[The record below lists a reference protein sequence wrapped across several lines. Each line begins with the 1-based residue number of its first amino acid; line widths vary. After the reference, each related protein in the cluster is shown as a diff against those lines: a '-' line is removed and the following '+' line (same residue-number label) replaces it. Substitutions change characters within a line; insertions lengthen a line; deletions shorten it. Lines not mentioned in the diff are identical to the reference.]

1 MQVVSSDCRGC
12 TLQVLAAVEDSYGEV
27 DEAKK
32 ETDAQEWDE
41 RNEQRR
47 LAAENQNPTPVKG
60 AAQQPARAQQSHAT
74 LSRLLQDKPAADAQQ
89 RGQRQNGRKT
99 PALTE
104 VIELDS
110 DSS

>member
-1 MQVVSSDCRGC
+1 MQVMSSDWCDC

-32 ETDAQEWDE
+32 ETDALEWDM

-47 LAAENQNPTPVKG
+47 LAAESQNPTPVKG
-60 AAQQPARAQQSHAT
+60 AAQQPARAQQSLT
-74 LSRLLQDKPAADAQQ
+74 TVSRLLHDKPAADAQQ
-89 RGQRQNGRKT
+89 RGQRQSAHKT
-99 PALTE
+99 PLVAD
-104 VIELDS
+104 VIDLES